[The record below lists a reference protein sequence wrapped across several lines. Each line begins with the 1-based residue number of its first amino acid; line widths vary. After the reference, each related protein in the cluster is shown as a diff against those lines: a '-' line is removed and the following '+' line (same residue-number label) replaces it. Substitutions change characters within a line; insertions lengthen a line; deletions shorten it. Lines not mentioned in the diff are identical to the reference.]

1 MSLLDPLLFFLGTIL
16 SVAVSISW
24 ARRSLEHGAA
34 AALCAGSVTWV
45 ALIVIPQL
53 ALSALG
59 ALNSLTEHALVTLLS
74 ALLFFWL
81 SRGRPRPDEA
91 QDPLQS
97 RWRGDWGLCLLGA
110 ALLLVPLGQELARSL
125 ARAPWDGDSLLYHLP
140 LLLDTYLR
148 GHIFSLAPP
157 FGHSPPYAELA
168 GGWWWNERWH
178 DALMALQNPL
188 AFLLLAGALVR
199 ICQRLEIR
207 GGIAW
212 LSVGLFFET
221 ARAIQ
226 RQSTTQETD
235 LWLAALVLAGFA
247 WCLGPLAH
255 RRERIMAGLA
265 LGLAMGCK
273 HLGPVFVVI
282 VLGCALLAQLKQEAA
297 GPSVVRRFAPVAGL
311 ALAVGAVPFLRNWF
325 LTGNPFYPGR
335 VAIFG
340 VTLFG
345 ASTHSTLYGIDDF
358 TSVWPYLR
366 ASGHARWLYL
376 HAIRDHLGV
385 LPLLGTALFPV
396 AVLSRRRLRV
406 QWALGLCI
414 LATLGILWTIP
425 AYLKDPAGQTPDW
438 LLEGYSLARFG
449 LVPFGLLVV
458 FVALGLDLL
467 VEKLAGHRAFA
478 STLEHR
484 PRSRYG
490 GVMSSLATGL
500 LLATLSIT
508 VALHP
513 ALQAAREDSRRARLR
528 ELTGCSPEDLK
539 EWDSLN
545 LKLSHRELVVHG
557 VYPWYL
563 AGRDFSNYLRKPDSS
578 RVPLARA
585 QIAGAPR
592 TLVYFETPKSAAR
605 LPGVL
610 KELGIPPTTPA
621 TENLGR
627 FKLWNF

>member
-1 MSLLDPLLFFLGTIL
+1 MPLLDPLLFFLGTIL

-24 ARRSLEHGAA
+24 ARRFVEEGIA
-34 AALCAGSVTWV
+34 AALCAGSVAWV

-53 ALSALG
+53 ALSAFG
-59 ALNSLTEHALVTLLS
+59 ELNSVTEHALVTLLS
-74 ALLFFWL
+74 AVLFLWL
-81 SRGRPRPDEA
+81 SRGKPPSADPR
-91 QDPLQS
+91 DPMQS
-97 RWRGDWGLCLLGA
+97 RWRGDWSLGLLGA
-110 ALLLVPLGQELARSL
+110 VLLLIPLGQELSRSL

-140 LLLDTYLR
+140 LLLDTYIK

-188 AFLLLAGALVR
+188 AYLLLAGALVR

-207 GGIAW
+207 SGIAW
-212 LSVGLFFET
+212 LSVGLYFET

-226 RQSTTQETD
+226 RQATTQESD

-247 WCLGPLAH
+247 WCLGPLVH

-273 HLGPVFVVI
+273 HLGPVFVVV
-282 VLGCALLAQLKQEAA
+282 VLGCALFAHLKQEAA
-297 GPSVVRRFAPVAGL
+297 GLSVMRRFGLVAGL

-340 VTLFG
+340 LTLFP

-366 ASGHARWLYL
+366 ASGHGRWLYL

-396 AVLSRRRLRV
+396 AALSRRKLRV

-414 LATLGILWTIP
+414 LATLAILWAIP

-467 VEKLAGHRAFA
+467 VGKLAGYRAFA
-478 STLEHR
+478 FTVER
-484 PRSRYG
+484 RTRRTYG
-490 GVMSSLATGL
+490 GVISSLATGL

-508 VALHP
+508 VALNP
-513 ALQAAREDSRRARLR
+513 ALQVAREDSRRARLR
-528 ELTGCSPEDLK
+528 ELTGCAPEDLK
-539 EWDSLN
+539 EWNSLSHE
-545 LKLSHRELVVHG
+545 LSHRELVVHG

-563 AGRDFSNYLRKPDSS
+563 AGRDFSNYLRRPDSS

-592 TLVYFETPKSAAR
+592 TLVYFETPKSAKR

-610 KELGIPPTTPA
+610 NELGIPPTTPA